1 MSWVLTND
9 RGVSEWQTDANSTT
23 FEDRPFDMSTLRWN
37 SELTLNE
44 QMEAIQRHQ
53 GLNIGNA
60 FEVLSLLRRDLT

>member
-1 MSWVLTND
+1 MSWVLPND

-23 FEDRPFDMSTLRWN
+23 FEDRPFDMSTQQWD
-37 SELTLNE
+37 SEVTLNQ

-60 FEVLSLLRRDLT
+60 FEVLSVLRRDLT